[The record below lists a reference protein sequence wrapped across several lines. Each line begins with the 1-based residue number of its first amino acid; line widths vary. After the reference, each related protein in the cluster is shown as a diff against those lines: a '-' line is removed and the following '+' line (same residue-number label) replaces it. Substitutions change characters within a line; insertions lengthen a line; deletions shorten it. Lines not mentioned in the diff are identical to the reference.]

1 MSLLL
6 DDRPAADAPG
16 AAATGGTAT
25 AVALSRPRRRPVR
38 PFPTP
43 FTDAGLRQL
52 ADRLD
57 GAPAEDI
64 VRWAT
69 AMFGHRL
76 AIAASMTDAVLIDVA
91 SRVAPGIEGIF
102 LDTQYHFQ
110 ETLATAE
117 RVRDRYP
124 IRLRVIWPD
133 ARPDDLWRTDPDA
146 CCRAR
151 KVLPMERALRGRVAW
166 LSGLRRAD
174 SRARAHTPVVQRD
187 RRGLVKVNPLAAW
200 TQDVVDAYIAEHQ
213 IPVNPL
219 FELGYGSIGCAPCT
233 RPVAPG
239 EDPRSGRWAGSNKTE
254 CGIHT

>member
-1 MSLLL
+1 
-6 DDRPAADAPG
+6 
-16 AAATGGTAT
+16 
-25 AVALSRPRRRPVR
+25 VR

-57 GAPAEDI
+57 GATAEDI

-69 AMFGHRL
+69 AMFGRRL

-91 SRVAPGIEGIF
+91 SRVAPGIEVIF

-146 CCRAR
+146 CCHAR

-174 SRARAHTPVVQRD
+174 SRARAHTPVIQRD
-187 RRGLVKVNPLAAW
+187 RRGLVKVNPLAGW
-200 TQDVVDAYIAEHQ
+200 SDEDVARYIDAHDV
-213 IPVNPL
+213 PVNPL
-219 FELGYGSIGCAPCT
+219 VGRGFPSIGCWPCT
-233 RPVAPG
+233 APAG
-239 EDPRSGRWAGSNKTE
+239 AEATDGRDGRWQGLEKTE
-254 CGIHT
+254 CGLHL